1 MNEKTDSELKGE
13 TFLQCHLTLPNDIN
27 TIPQLSE
34 FIDMNCEEL
43 GVDMVDTMNINL
55 ALEEAVVNVM
65 SYAYPEGTEGQ
76 VDIDLIADGNDMVF
90 TITDSGTPF
99 DPTQKE
105 EVDTTLSAEERP
117 IGGLGIHLVRKLM
130 DSINYQYI
138 DNKNVLTLKNNIMI
152 EIKEN
157 NGGMLAILNGRLDTP
172 AAVKAQQ
179 EIGPLLE
186 NADKEIVFDC
196 TNLEYIS
203 SSGLRL
209 FLTIRKEASVKG
221 GKVIIENINDEIR
234 KVFMMTGFFNLFEI
248 RNA

>member
-1 MNEKTDSELKGE
+1 MIIES
-13 TFLQCHLTLPNDIN
+13 
-27 TIPQLSE
+27 
-34 FIDMNCEEL
+34 
-43 GVDMVDTMNINL
+43 
-55 ALEEAVVNVM
+55 
-65 SYAYPEGTEGQ
+65 
-76 VDIDLIADGNDMVF
+76 
-90 TITDSGTPF
+90 
-99 DPTQKE
+99 KE
-105 EVDTTLSAEERP
+105 QD
-117 IGGLGIHLVRKLM
+117 
-130 DSINYQYI
+130 
-138 DNKNVLTLKNNIMI
+138 
-152 EIKEN
+152 
-157 NGGMLAILNGRLDTP
+157 GGMKAILNGRLDTP

-221 GKVIIENINDEIR
+221 GKVVIENINDEIR